1 MTETPKTAKTILVI
15 DDEKSMRECL
25 EIIFSSD
32 GHNVL
37 TASNGAKGLQMVK
50 NNRVDLIIQDLKM
63 PGLNGIDLLKA
74 LKTVDESTPVIIIT
88 AFSTWDTAVQA
99 MRLGAYG
106 YIKKPFDNDNIRSCV
121 ERALKSTAPARK
133 GEGADFK
140 EIIGN
145 NARMREIFEMVRRI
159 APADATVFIEGESG
173 TGKELVAKAIHT
185 ASRRAKEPFVTI
197 NCGAFPESLLESEL
211 FGHVEGAFTGSV
223 GAKKGM
229 LEVADRGTFFLDEI
243 GEMSPR
249 MQVKFLRA
257 LENQEFKPVGSTET
271 RRVDIRFIT
280 ATNRNIAEMV
290 EESRFREDLYYRLNV
305 IPLRIPP
312 LRERMDDVPLL
323 AGHFLAKYAKRM
335 NKSVSAIAPEAAKV
349 LSEYKWPGNVREV
362 ENTIQRAVAL
372 IDGDTIGPEH
382 LVVLGA
388 HKATSEEKVAAALIG
403 AEGIDLDK
411 EMTRLEKH
419 YITEALRLTHGNM
432 SNAARMLNISFRSM
446 RYKVKKLSLKPRRGS
461 LEGVEV

>member
-37 TASNGAKGLQMVK
+37 TASNGTEGLQMLK
-50 NNRVDLIIQDLKM
+50 NNRVDLVIQDLKM
-63 PGLNGIDLLKA
+63 PGLNGTNLLKA
-74 LKTVDESTPVIIIT
+74 LKAVDESTPVIIIT

-121 ERALKSTAPARK
+121 ERALKSTVPAHK
-133 GEGADFK
+133 GEEVVK

-173 TGKELVAKAIHT
+173 TGKELIAKAIHA
-185 ASRRAKEPFVTI
+185 ASNRANEPFVTI

-211 FGHVEGAFTGSV
+211 FGHVAGAFTGSV
-223 GAKKGM
+223 GAKKGL
-229 LEVADRGTFFLDEI
+229 LEVADKGTFFLDEV

-271 RRVDIRFIT
+271 KKVNVRFIT
-280 ATNRNIAEMV
+280 ATNCNIAEMV

-323 AGHFLAKYAKRM
+323 AGNFLAKYANRM
-335 NKSVSAIAPEAAKV
+335 NKSVSAISPEAAKI

-372 IDGDTIGPEH
+372 TDGDIIGPEH

-388 HKATSEEKVAAALIG
+388 HKATAEEKVAATLVG
-403 AEGIDLDK
+403 AEGIDLDR
-411 EMTRLEKH
+411 EMTRLEKR
-419 YITEALRLTHGNM
+419 YIAEALRLTHGNM
-432 SNAARMLNISFRSM
+432 SNAAKMLNISFRSI
-446 RYKVKKLSLKPRRGS
+446 RYKVKKLGLKPRRGS